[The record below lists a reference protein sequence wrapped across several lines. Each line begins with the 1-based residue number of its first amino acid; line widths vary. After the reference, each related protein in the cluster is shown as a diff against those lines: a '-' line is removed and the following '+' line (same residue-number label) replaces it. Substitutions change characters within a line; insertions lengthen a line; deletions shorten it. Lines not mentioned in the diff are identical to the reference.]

1 MTTSRPVS
9 TLAALLTLG
18 ALAAGCGDDKKK
30 DDASAKASADPVATE
45 AEQLMRKW
53 DAACKVEGRDEQK
66 KAGKAIVDEALK
78 NAVFKEAYEAATPS
92 KYGDN
97 SCARGLRADT
107 GVAISKKLDPSLKK

>member
-1 MTTSRPVS
+1 MNDLRSLVTLASAL
-9 TLAALLTLG
+9 TLAALV
-18 ALAAGCGDDKKK
+18 AGCGDDKKK
-30 DDASAKASADPVATE
+30 DDASGKASADPVATE

-66 KAGKAIVDEALK
+66 KAGKAVVDEALK

-107 GVAISKKLDPSLKK
+107 GVAISRKLDPSLKK